1 MAFYLD
7 EEQVWKC
14 PKHPSKRRRS
24 GVCPV
29 CLKDRL
35 VILCPDC
42 ANVRPCACY
51 ASATSSSSS
60 ASSSF
65 SLFSSSSGRIGG
77 GGGGGGC
84 EGVCSVGRVSNLI
97 DSEPAF
103 RRSRSVGIPFLR
115 SRDKNSGERKYQP
128 VCNSKMN
135 KTPSFWSVFKLSKS
149 KRSGESENDELKAK
163 INIHHDNINEF
174 TDSRI
179 EDFSRMMMRSR
190 SMSVAITSV
199 SGDGDGFKSPA
210 KSKGWHFPS
219 PMKVFRQSKASK
231 LVHERSPL
239 YRG

>member
-7 EEQVWKC
+7 EEEIWKC
-14 PKHPSKRRRS
+14 PKHPSKRRRN

-51 ASATSSSSS
+51 ASTASSSSS

-65 SLFSSSSGRIGG
+65 SIFSTSSGRSN

-84 EGVCSVGRVSNLI
+84 DGVCSAARVSNLI

-103 RRSRSVGIPFLR
+103 LRSRSVGIPFLR
-115 SRDKNSGERKYQP
+115 SRDKNSVERKNQQIS
-128 VCNSKMN
+128 NKMN
-135 KTPSFWSVFKLSKS
+135 KTPSFWSVFKLSSKS
-149 KRSGESENDELKAK
+149 RRNGDNSEKEELKEGTKAD
-163 INIHHDNINEF
+163 IFHDNNINEI
-174 TDSRI
+174 TADRI
-179 EDFSRMMMRSR
+179 EDFAKMMKRSR
-190 SMSVAITSV
+190 SMSVVITSI
-199 SGDGDGFKSPA
+199 SGKESPA

-231 LVHERSPL
+231 LAHERSPL

>member
-7 EEQVWKC
+7 EEEVWKC
-14 PKHPSKRRRS
+14 PKHPSKRRRN

-65 SLFSSSSGRIGG
+65 SLFSSSSGRSCGG
-77 GGGGGGC
+77 GGGG
-84 EGVCSVGRVSNLI
+84 VCSVARVSNLI
-97 DSEPAF
+97 DSEPSF

-115 SRDKNSGERKYQP
+115 SRDKNSVDRKNQP
-128 VCNSKMN
+128 ICKNNKMS

-149 KRSGESENDELKAK
+149 KRYGDSESDELKSKTNASV
-163 INIHHDNINEF
+163 HHENVDEF
-174 TDSRI
+174 TDGRI
-179 EDFSRMMMRSR
+179 EDFARMMKRSR
-190 SMSVAITSV
+190 SMSVVITSV
-199 SGDGDGFKSPA
+199 SGTGDCNKSPA